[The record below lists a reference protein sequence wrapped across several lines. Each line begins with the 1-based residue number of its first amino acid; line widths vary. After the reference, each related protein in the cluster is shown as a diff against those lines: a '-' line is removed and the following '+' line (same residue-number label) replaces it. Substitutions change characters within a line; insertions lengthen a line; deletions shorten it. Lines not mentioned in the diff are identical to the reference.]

1 MDFQDINEGDFNL
14 RIYDQPVVNDPKIP
28 LSSIFTVVVAILDN
42 NNNFVDKVAGIGNT
56 IEEARKDGVDRARE
70 LINN

>member
-1 MDFQDINEGDFNL
+1 
-14 RIYDQPVVNDPKIP
+14 
-28 LSSIFTVVVAILDN
+28 VVAILDN